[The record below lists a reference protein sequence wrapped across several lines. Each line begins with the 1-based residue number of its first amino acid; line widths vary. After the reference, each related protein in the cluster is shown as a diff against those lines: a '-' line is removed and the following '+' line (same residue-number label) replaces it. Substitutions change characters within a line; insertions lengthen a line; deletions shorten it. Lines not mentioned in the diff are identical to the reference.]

1 VRRERQV
8 CGADADL
15 REAAGAGG
23 SDSPAIL
30 RESLQHFEG
39 AREGNN
45 AAGVFDFAALDLAIL
60 CCRIGAGEEFA
71 NGGDAGASVGLAD
84 DFFGDEAVLVGP
96 DGPDAGDGGRGV
108 DQDAVQVEEDA
119 AAVNFHL
126 SMIPSSAT
134 EFLAVAPRNVGADVV
149 RRGAVASYRT
159 PKLVCC
165 GDYAFRI
172 NMKRKLQVMKFG
184 GTSVGDA
191 GCIARSARIVAEA
204 GQGNAV
210 VAVVSAMS
218 GVTNRL
224 VEAANR
230 AGNGDR
236 EAGTALIGELRRQH
250 ETALASIVSDPKKR
264 EGVAGA
270 LNEIL
275 AEGQRLLDGTALLRE
290 LTARALDAISSL
302 GERLCAPIFAAALA
316 QLGVKSRA
324 IAATELIVTDTFH
337 GGAEPRMDLT
347 RACCESALRPL
358 LNDSCVPVAT
368 GFIGATADGV
378 LTTLG
383 RGGSDYSAT
392 ILGAALGVDEVI
404 IWTDVDGVLTA
415 DPRLVPDARTIPE
428 ISYREAAELAYF
440 GAKVLHPKT
449 LRTVMPAG
457 IPVWIRNSFAPE
469 RPGTKISQQGRSI
482 GGGVKALTAIRDVA
496 LISVGGPGIVGVPD
510 VVGRTFSTTAELRAN
525 VLLISQ
531 SSSQNDICFIVAA
544 ADAQRTVEALRR
556 EFASDLS
563 HEVVE
568 HITVDPKIAIVAV
581 VGENMRGTRGMAGR
595 TFAAMGRDNV
605 NIIAIAQG
613 SSETNISFV
622 VEDSA
627 MKQALLSAHKEFGL
641 GA

>member
-1 VRRERQV
+1 
-8 CGADADL
+8 
-15 REAAGAGG
+15 
-23 SDSPAIL
+23 
-30 RESLQHFEG
+30 
-39 AREGNN
+39 
-45 AAGVFDFAALDLAIL
+45 
-60 CCRIGAGEEFA
+60 
-71 NGGDAGASVGLAD
+71 
-84 DFFGDEAVLVGP
+84 
-96 DGPDAGDGGRGV
+96 
-108 DQDAVQVEEDA
+108 
-119 AAVNFHL
+119 
-126 SMIPSSAT
+126 
-134 EFLAVAPRNVGADVV
+134 
-149 RRGAVASYRT
+149 
-159 PKLVCC
+159 
-165 GDYAFRI
+165 
-172 NMKRKLQVMKFG
+172 MKSKVQVMKFG

-191 GCIARSARIVAEA
+191 SCIARATQIVSQAARA
-204 GQGNAV
+204 NAV
-210 VAVVSAMS
+210 VTVVSAMS

-224 VEAANR
+224 VDAANR

-236 EAGTALIGELRRQH
+236 EAGSVLIVKLRQQH
-250 ETALASIVSDPKKR
+250 AVALAALVADDARRSDVTGK
-264 EGVAGA
+264 
-270 LNEIL
+270 LDEIF

-290 LTARALDAISSL
+290 LTPRALDAISSL
-302 GERLCAPIFAAALA
+302 GERLCAPIFASALGE
-316 QLGVKSRA
+316 LGVKSRA
-324 IAATELIVTDTFH
+324 VAATELIVTDTFH

-347 RACCESALRPL
+347 RARCEGVLRPL
-358 LNDSCVPVAT
+358 LNEACVPVVT
-368 GFIGATADGV
+368 GFIGATPEGV

-449 LRTVMPAG
+449 LRTVTPAG
-457 IPVWIRNSFAPE
+457 IPVWIRNSFSPTQT
-469 RPGTKISQQGRSI
+469 GTKISQQGRSI

-531 SSSQNDICFIVAA
+531 SSSQNDICFIVAS
-544 ADAQRTVEALRR
+544 ADAQRTLEALRR

-563 HEVVE
+563 HEVVD
-568 HITVDPKIAIVAV
+568 HITIDPKIAIVAV
-581 VGENMRGTRGMAGR
+581 VGENMRGTRGVAGR

-627 MKQALLSAHKEFGL
+627 MKQALLTAHREFAL
-641 GA
+641 GAPENLGASAIS